1 MNNTVSKTS
10 RNSLWVITQGQ
21 RTRYSLALVAMG
33 LASVFAIA
41 APLVGMYA
49 LDVVVYRD
57 FSLGTNVLV
66 SLTRELSG
74 SDSFAWY
81 LWLSAAAGVVLTL
94 LAGVFSFLK
103 SRWAAIA
110 SEALAQRLR
119 DELFGHLH
127 RLPAAFFDAAD
138 SGDLVQRCTSD
149 VETIRVFL
157 QAHVVEIG
165 RAVLLLFAMLP
176 ILFWRDYRLAW
187 LSICL
192 MPLLGVGAFVFF
204 RRIKTLFE
212 ITDAS
217 EGVLTAVLKENLTGI
232 RVVRAFARHDFERD
246 RFAERN
252 RAFRDN
258 YYRLNKVMAIYWCA
272 SDFIATCQIGI
283 VLIAGGVFLVEG
295 SLTVGELFV
304 FISQVSMVIWPIR
317 HLGRVL
323 TDSGKAIV
331 ALGRVDHILKSP
343 EESVEPTPATGRGRG
358 AITVR
363 NLDFSYP
370 NGQGI
375 LRNMSLS
382 VAPGETVALVGPPG
396 CGKTTFIRVLL
407 RFYPYQRG
415 QIEIDDVEINET
427 DREWIRAQI
436 GVVLQDPFL
445 YAQTIDSNLRVGRP
459 AAPHEDL
466 LQAAQDASLHESIS
480 KFANGY
486 DTMVGER
493 GVTLSGGQRQR
504 VALARALLKDP
515 PILVLDDAL
524 SAVDTDTEHRIL
536 TALEQRRGRRTT
548 LIVAHRLTTVRNAD
562 RILVMDDG
570 CIVQQGSH
578 QQLAEEQGP
587 YRRLCEIQGA
597 LDESIRNDLEGLN
610 RG

>member
-1 MNNTVSKTS
+1 
-10 RNSLWVITQGQ
+10 
-21 RTRYSLALVAMG
+21 MG
-33 LASVFAIA
+33 LTSVFAIT

-49 LDVVVYRD
+49 LDVVVYQD

-127 RLPAAFFDAAD
+127 RLPADFFDAAD

-204 RRIKTLFE
+204 SRIKTLFE

-246 RFAERN
+246 RFGERN

-370 NGQGI
+370 NGQDI

-407 RFYPYQRG
+407 RFYPYQKG
-415 QIEIDDVEINET
+415 QVEIDDLEINET
-427 DREWIRAQI
+427 DRDWIRAQI

-459 AAPHEDL
+459 AAPYEDL

-480 KFANGY
+480 NFPNGY

-515 PILVLDDAL
+515 PILVLDDSL

>member
-1 MNNTVSKTS
+1 
-10 RNSLWVITQGQ
+10 
-21 RTRYSLALVAMG
+21 MG
-33 LASVFAIA
+33 LTSVFAIA

-127 RLPAAFFDAAD
+127 RLPADFFDAAD

-204 RRIKTLFE
+204 SRIKTLFE

-246 RFAERN
+246 RFGERN

-370 NGQGI
+370 NGQDI

-407 RFYPYQRG
+407 RFYPYQKG
-415 QIEIDDVEINET
+415 QVEIDDLEINET
-427 DREWIRAQI
+427 DRDWIRAQI

-459 AAPHEDL
+459 AAPYEDL

-480 KFANGY
+480 NFPNGY

-515 PILVLDDAL
+515 PILVLDDSL

-536 TALEQRRGRRTT
+536 TALEQRRGRQTT

>member
-1 MNNTVSKTS
+1 MNNTVSKDR

-21 RTRYSLALVAMG
+21 RTRYSFALVAMG

-127 RLPAAFFDAAD
+127 RLPADFFDAAD

-246 RFAERN
+246 RFGERN

-343 EESVEPTPATGRGRG
+343 EESVEPTPATGQGRG

-363 NLDFSYP
+363 NLDFTYP

-382 VAPGETVALVGPPG
+382 IAPGETVALVGPPG

-415 QIEIDDVEINET
+415 QIEIDDLELNET

-459 AAPHEDL
+459 TAPHEDL

-515 PILVLDDAL
+515 PILVLDDSL

>member
-1 MNNTVSKTS
+1 MNNTVSTTR

-66 SLTRELSG
+66 SLTRKLSG

-127 RLPAAFFDAAD
+127 RLPADFFDAAD

-204 RRIKTLFE
+204 SRIKTLFE

-246 RFAERN
+246 RFGERN

-258 YYRLNKVMAIYWCA
+258 YHRLNKVMAIYWCA

-370 NGQGI
+370 NGQDI

-407 RFYPYQRG
+407 RFYPYQKG
-415 QIEIDDVEINET
+415 QVEIDDLEINDT
-427 DREWIRAQI
+427 DRGWIRAQI

-459 AAPHEDL
+459 AAPYEDL

-480 KFANGY
+480 NFPNGY

-515 PILVLDDAL
+515 PILVLDDSL

>member
-246 RFAERN
+246 RFGERN

-415 QIEIDDVEINET
+415 QIEIDDLEINET

-459 AAPHEDL
+459 TAPHEDL

>member
-10 RNSLWVITQGQ
+10 HNSLWVITRGQ
-21 RTRYSLALVAMG
+21 RTRYSLALIAMG
-33 LASVFAIA
+33 MASVFTIV

-49 LDVVVYRD
+49 LDVVVYQD
-57 FSLGTNVLV
+57 FSLGANVLV

-74 SDSFAWY
+74 SDSFTWY
-81 LWLSAAAGVVLTL
+81 LWLSAAAGVLLTL
-94 LAGVFSFLK
+94 LVGVFSFLK

-110 SEALAQRLR
+110 SEALAKRLR
-119 DELFGHLH
+119 EELFRHLH
-127 RLPAAFFDAAD
+127 RLPAAFFDTAD

-165 RAVLLLFAMLP
+165 RAVLLLSAMLP
-176 ILFWRDYRLAW
+176 VLFWRDYRLAW

-232 RVVRAFARHDFERD
+232 RVVRAFARHDFEQD
-246 RFAERN
+246 RFSQRN
-252 RAFRDN
+252 KAFRDN
-258 YYRLNKVMAIYWCA
+258 YYRLNKVMAVYWCS
-272 SDFIATCQIGI
+272 SDFVATCQIGI

-331 ALGRVDHILKSP
+331 ALGRVDHILNAP
-343 EESVEPTPATGRGRG
+343 EESFEPTPTIGRGPG
-358 AITVR
+358 TINVA

-370 NGQGI
+370 NGQAI
-375 LRNMSLS
+375 LRDMSLS
-382 VAPGETVALVGPPG
+382 VASGETVALVGPPG
-396 CGKTTFIRVLL
+396 CGKTTLIRVLL

-415 QIEIDDVEINET
+415 QVKIDDLEINET
-427 DREWIRAQI
+427 DRAWIRAQI

-466 LQAAQDASLHESIS
+466 LEAAKDASLHASIS
-480 KFANGY
+480 KFPKGY
-486 DTMVGER
+486 NTMVGER

-515 PILVLDDAL
+515 PILVLDDSL

-562 RILVMDDG
+562 RILVMDNG
-570 CIVQQGSH
+570 CIVQQGPH
-578 QQLAEEQGP
+578 QQLAQEQGP

-597 LDESIRNDLEGLN
+597 LDESIRNDLEGLD

>member
-94 LAGVFSFLK
+94 LAGAFSFLK

-415 QIEIDDVEINET
+415 QIEIDDLEINET

-515 PILVLDDAL
+515 PILVLDDSL

>member
-127 RLPAAFFDAAD
+127 RLPADFFDAAD

-176 ILFWRDYRLAW
+176 VLFWRDYRLAW

-382 VAPGETVALVGPPG
+382 IAPGETVALVGPPG

-415 QIEIDDVEINET
+415 QIEIDDLELNET

-459 AAPHEDL
+459 AAPYEDL

-480 KFANGY
+480 TFANGY
-486 DTMVGER
+486 ATMVGER

-515 PILVLDDAL
+515 PILVLDDSL

>member
-66 SLTRELSG
+66 SLTRKLSG

-127 RLPAAFFDAAD
+127 RLPADFFDAAD

-176 ILFWRDYRLAW
+176 VLFWRDYRLAW

-246 RFAERN
+246 RFGERN

-382 VAPGETVALVGPPG
+382 IAPGETVALVGPPG

-415 QIEIDDVEINET
+415 QIEIDDLELNET

-459 AAPHEDL
+459 TAPHEDL

-480 KFANGY
+480 KFADGY

-515 PILVLDDAL
+515 PILVLDDSL

>member
-1 MNNTVSKTS
+1 MNNTVSKT
-10 RNSLWVITQGQ
+10 RHNSLWVITQGQ
-21 RTRYSLALVAMG
+21 RTRYSFALVAMG
-33 LASVFAIA
+33 LTSVFAIA

-127 RLPAAFFDAAD
+127 RLPADFFDAAD

-204 RRIKTLFE
+204 SRIKTLFE

-246 RFAERN
+246 RFGERN

-343 EESVEPTPATGRGRG
+343 EESLEPTPATGRGRG

-370 NGQGI
+370 NGQDI

-407 RFYPYQRG
+407 RFYPYQKG
-415 QIEIDDVEINET
+415 QVEIDDLEINET
-427 DREWIRAQI
+427 DRDWIRAQI

-459 AAPHEDL
+459 AAPYEDL

-480 KFANGY
+480 NFPNGY

-515 PILVLDDAL
+515 PILVLDDSL

>member
-246 RFAERN
+246 RFGERN

-382 VAPGETVALVGPPG
+382 IAPGETVALVGPPG

-415 QIEIDDVEINET
+415 QIEIDDLELNET

-459 AAPHEDL
+459 TAPHEDL

-515 PILVLDDAL
+515 PILVLDDSL

>member
-127 RLPAAFFDAAD
+127 RLPADFFDAAD

-331 ALGRVDHILKSP
+331 ALGRVEHILKSP

-375 LRNMSLS
+375 LRIMALS
-382 VAPGETVALVGPPG
+382 IAPGETVALVGPPG

-415 QIEIDDVEINET
+415 QIEIDDLEINET

-493 GVTLSGGQRQR
+493 GVTLSGGQAQR
-504 VALARALLKDP
+504 VAVARALLKDP
-515 PILVLDDAL
+515 PILVLDDSL

-548 LIVAHRLTTVRNAD
+548 LIVAHRLPTVRNAD

>member
-246 RFAERN
+246 RFGERN

-382 VAPGETVALVGPPG
+382 IAPGETVALVGPPG

-415 QIEIDDVEINET
+415 QIEIDDLELNET

>member
-127 RLPAAFFDAAD
+127 RLPADFFDAAD

-176 ILFWRDYRLAW
+176 VLFWRDYRLAW

-246 RFAERN
+246 RFGERN

-382 VAPGETVALVGPPG
+382 IAPGETVALVGPPG

-415 QIEIDDVEINET
+415 QIEIDDLEINET

-459 AAPHEDL
+459 TAPHEDL

-515 PILVLDDAL
+515 PILVLDDSL

>member
-1 MNNTVSKTS
+1 MSKTS

-81 LWLSAAAGVVLTL
+81 LWLSAAAGGVLTL

-127 RLPAAFFDAAD
+127 RLPADFFDAAD

-217 EGVLTAVLKENLTGI
+217 DGVLTAVLKENLTGI

-246 RFAERN
+246 RFGERN

-382 VAPGETVALVGPPG
+382 IAPGETVALVGPPG

-415 QIEIDDVEINET
+415 QIEIDDLELNET

-459 AAPHEDL
+459 TAPHEDL

-480 KFANGY
+480 KFADGY

-515 PILVLDDAL
+515 PILVLDDSL

-562 RILVMDDG
+562 RILVMADG

>member
-94 LAGVFSFLK
+94 LAGGFSFLK

-415 QIEIDDVEINET
+415 QIEIDDLEINET

-515 PILVLDDAL
+515 PILVLDDSL

>member
-1 MNNTVSKTS
+1 MNNTVSTTR

-127 RLPAAFFDAAD
+127 RLPADFFDAAD

-176 ILFWRDYRLAW
+176 VLFWRDYRLAW

-246 RFAERN
+246 RFGERN

-382 VAPGETVALVGPPG
+382 IAPGETVALVGPPG

-415 QIEIDDVEINET
+415 QIEIDDLELNET
-427 DREWIRAQI
+427 DREWIRTQI

-459 AAPHEDL
+459 TAPHEDL

-515 PILVLDDAL
+515 PILVLDDSL

>member
-1 MNNTVSKTS
+1 MDKTVSNTG
-10 RNSLWVITQGQ
+10 RHSLWVITQGQ
-21 RTRYSLALVAMG
+21 RTRYCLALIAMG
-33 LASVFAIA
+33 MASVFTIV

-57 FSLGTNVLV
+57 FSFGTNVLV
-66 SLTRELSG
+66 SLTRKLSG

-81 LWLSAAAGVVLTL
+81 LWLSAAAGVVLAL

-110 SEALAQRLR
+110 SEALAKRLR
-119 DELFGHLH
+119 EELFRHLH

-138 SGDLVQRCTSD
+138 SGDLVQRCSSD

-165 RAVLLLFAMLP
+165 RAVLLLSAMLP
-176 ILFWRDYRLAW
+176 VLFWRDYRLAW
-187 LSICL
+187 MSICL

-246 RFAERN
+246 RFAQRN
-252 RAFRDN
+252 KAFRDN

-272 SDFIATCQIGI
+272 SDFIATCQIGV

-331 ALGRVDHILKSP
+331 ALGRVDHILNSP
-343 EESVEPTPATGRGRG
+343 EESFEPTPTIGRARG
-358 AITVR
+358 AITVT

-370 NGQGI
+370 NGQAI

-415 QIEIDDVEINET
+415 QVKIDNLEVNET

-486 DTMVGER
+486 NTMVGER

-515 PILVLDDAL
+515 PILVLDDSL
-524 SAVDTDTEHRIL
+524 SAVDTGTEQRIL
-536 TALEQRRGRRTT
+536 TALEQRRGWRTT

-562 RILVMDDG
+562 RIFVMDDG
-570 CIVQQGSH
+570 CIVQQGPH
-578 QQLAEEQGP
+578 QQLAQEQGP

-597 LDESIRNDLEGLN
+597 FDESIRNDLDGLN

>member
-1 MNNTVSKTS
+1 MNNTVSKT
-10 RNSLWVITQGQ
+10 RHNSLWVITQGQ
-21 RTRYSLALVAMG
+21 RTRYSFALVAMG
-33 LASVFAIA
+33 LTSVFAIA

-127 RLPAAFFDAAD
+127 RLPADFFDAAD
-138 SGDLVQRCTSD
+138 SGDLVQRGTSD
-149 VETIRVFL
+149 VETIRVYL

-204 RRIKTLFE
+204 SRIKTLFE

-232 RVVRAFARHDFERD
+232 LVVRAFARHDFERD
-246 RFAERN
+246 RFGERN

-258 YYRLNKVMAIYWCA
+258 YYRLNKVIAIYWCA
-272 SDFIATCQIGI
+272 SAFIATCQIGI

-343 EESVEPTPATGRGRG
+343 EESLEPTPATGRGRG

-370 NGQGI
+370 NGQDI

-407 RFYPYQRG
+407 RFYPYQKG
-415 QIEIDDVEINET
+415 QVEIDDLEINET
-427 DREWIRAQI
+427 DRDWIRAQI

-459 AAPHEDL
+459 AAPYEDL

-480 KFANGY
+480 NFPNGY

-515 PILVLDDAL
+515 PILVLDDSL

-536 TALEQRRGRRTT
+536 TALQQRRGRRTT

>member
-1 MNNTVSKTS
+1 MNNAVSTTS
-10 RNSLWVITQGQ
+10 RNSLWVITRGQ
-21 RTRYSLALVAMG
+21 RTRYSLALIAMG
-33 LASVFAIA
+33 MASVFTIV

-49 LDVVVYRD
+49 LDVVVYQD

-74 SDSFAWY
+74 SDSFTWY

-127 RLPAAFFDAAD
+127 RLPAAFFDNAD

-176 ILFWRDYRLAW
+176 VLFWRDYRLAW

-217 EGVLTAVLKENLTGI
+217 EGALTAVLKENLTGI

-246 RFAERN
+246 RFSGRN
-252 RAFRDN
+252 KAFRDN

-272 SDFIATCQIGI
+272 SDFVATCQIGI

-323 TDSGKAIV
+323 TDSGKAVV
-331 ALGRVDHILKSP
+331 ALGRVDHILNSP

-358 AITVR
+358 AITVT

-370 NGQGI
+370 NGQSI

-415 QIEIDDVEINET
+415 QIEIDDLEINET
-427 DREWIRAQI
+427 DREWIRTQI

-466 LQAAQDASLHESIS
+466 LQASQDASLHESIS

-515 PILVLDDAL
+515 PILVLDDSL

-562 RILVMDDG
+562 RILVMDNG

>member
-127 RLPAAFFDAAD
+127 RLPADFFDAAD

-176 ILFWRDYRLAW
+176 VLFWRDYRLAW

-246 RFAERN
+246 RFGERN

-382 VAPGETVALVGPPG
+382 IAPGETVALVGPPG

-415 QIEIDDVEINET
+415 QIEIDDLELNET
-427 DREWIRAQI
+427 DREWIRTQI

-459 AAPHEDL
+459 TAPHEDL

-515 PILVLDDAL
+515 PILVLDDSL

>member
-1 MNNTVSKTS
+1 VNNTVSKTS

-94 LAGVFSFLK
+94 LAGAFSFLK

-415 QIEIDDVEINET
+415 QIEIDDLEINET

>member
-1 MNNTVSKTS
+1 MNNAVSTTS
-10 RNSLWVITQGQ
+10 RNSLWVITRGQ
-21 RTRYSLALVAMG
+21 RTRYSLALIAMG
-33 LASVFAIA
+33 MASVFTIV

-49 LDVVVYRD
+49 LDVVVYQD

-74 SDSFAWY
+74 SDSFTWY

-127 RLPAAFFDAAD
+127 RLPAAFFDNAD

-176 ILFWRDYRLAW
+176 VLFWRDYRLAW

-217 EGVLTAVLKENLTGI
+217 EGALTAVLKENLTGI

-246 RFAERN
+246 RFSGRN
-252 RAFRDN
+252 KAFRDN

-272 SDFIATCQIGI
+272 SDFVATCQIGI

-323 TDSGKAIV
+323 TDSGKAVV
-331 ALGRVDHILKSP
+331 ALGRVDHILNSP

-358 AITVR
+358 AITVT

-370 NGQGI
+370 NGQSI

-415 QIEIDDVEINET
+415 QIKIDDLEISET
-427 DREWIRAQI
+427 DREWIRTQI

-466 LQAAQDASLHESIS
+466 LQASQDASLHESIS

-515 PILVLDDAL
+515 PILVLDDSL

-562 RILVMDDG
+562 RILVMDNG

>member
-176 ILFWRDYRLAW
+176 VLFWRDYRLAW

-382 VAPGETVALVGPPG
+382 IAPGETVALVGPPG

-415 QIEIDDVEINET
+415 QIEIDDLEINET

-459 AAPHEDL
+459 TAPHEDL

-480 KFANGY
+480 KFADGY

-515 PILVLDDAL
+515 PILVLDDSL

>member
-1 MNNTVSKTS
+1 MSKTS

-127 RLPAAFFDAAD
+127 RLPADFFDAAD

-176 ILFWRDYRLAW
+176 VLFWRDYRLAW

-246 RFAERN
+246 RFGERN

-382 VAPGETVALVGPPG
+382 IAPGETVALVGPPG

-415 QIEIDDVEINET
+415 QIEIDDLEINET

-459 AAPHEDL
+459 TAPHEDL

-515 PILVLDDAL
+515 PILVLDDSL

>member
-1 MNNTVSKTS
+1 MNNTVSTTR

-127 RLPAAFFDAAD
+127 RLPADFFDAAD

-176 ILFWRDYRLAW
+176 VLFWRDYRLAW

-246 RFAERN
+246 RFGERN

-382 VAPGETVALVGPPG
+382 IAPGETVALVGPPG

-415 QIEIDDVEINET
+415 QIEIDDLELNET
-427 DREWIRAQI
+427 DREWIRTQI

-459 AAPHEDL
+459 TAPHEDL

-480 KFANGY
+480 KFADGY

>member
-1 MNNTVSKTS
+1 MNNTVSKT
-10 RNSLWVITQGQ
+10 RHNSLWVITQGQ
-21 RTRYSLALVAMG
+21 RTRYSFALVAMG
-33 LASVFAIA
+33 LTSVFAIA

-127 RLPAAFFDAAD
+127 RLPADFFDAAD

-204 RRIKTLFE
+204 SRIKTLFE

-246 RFAERN
+246 RFGERN

-370 NGQGI
+370 NGQDI

-407 RFYPYQRG
+407 RFYPYQKG
-415 QIEIDDVEINET
+415 QVEIDDLEINET
-427 DREWIRAQI
+427 DRDWIRAQI

-459 AAPHEDL
+459 AAPYEDL

-480 KFANGY
+480 NFPNGY

-515 PILVLDDAL
+515 PILVLDDSL

>member
-94 LAGVFSFLK
+94 FAGVFSFIK

-217 EGVLTAVLKENLTGI
+217 EGALTAVLKENLTGI

-246 RFAERN
+246 RFSGRN
-252 RAFRDN
+252 KAFRDN

-272 SDFIATCQIGI
+272 SDFVATCQIGI
-283 VLIAGGVFLVEG
+283 LLIAGGVFLVEG
-295 SLTVGELFV
+295 ALTVGELFV

-323 TDSGKAIV
+323 TDSGKAVV
-331 ALGRVDHILKSP
+331 ALGRVDHILNSP

-358 AITVR
+358 AITVT

-370 NGQGI
+370 NGQSI

-415 QIEIDDVEINET
+415 QIEIDDLEINET
-427 DREWIRAQI
+427 DREWIRTQI

-466 LQAAQDASLHESIS
+466 LQASQDASLHESIS

-515 PILVLDDAL
+515 PILVLDDSL

-562 RILVMDDG
+562 RILVMDNG

>member
-176 ILFWRDYRLAW
+176 VLFWRDYRLAW

-246 RFAERN
+246 RFGERN

-415 QIEIDDVEINET
+415 QIEIDDLELNET

-459 AAPHEDL
+459 TAPHEDL

>member
-1 MNNTVSKTS
+1 MSKT
-10 RNSLWVITQGQ
+10 RHNSLWVITQGQ
-21 RTRYSLALVAMG
+21 RTRYSFALVAMG
-33 LASVFAIA
+33 LTSVFAIA

-127 RLPAAFFDAAD
+127 RLPADFFDAAD

-204 RRIKTLFE
+204 SRIKTLFE

-246 RFAERN
+246 RFGERN

-370 NGQGI
+370 NGQDI

-407 RFYPYQRG
+407 RFYPYQKG
-415 QIEIDDVEINET
+415 QVEIDDLEINET
-427 DREWIRAQI
+427 DRDWIRAQI

-459 AAPHEDL
+459 AAPYEDL

-480 KFANGY
+480 NFPNGY

-515 PILVLDDAL
+515 PILVLDDSL

>member
-1 MNNTVSKTS
+1 MNNAVSTTS
-10 RNSLWVITQGQ
+10 RNSLWVITRGQ
-21 RTRYSLALVAMG
+21 RTRYSLALIAMG
-33 LASVFAIA
+33 MASVFTIV

-49 LDVVVYRD
+49 LDVVVYQD

-74 SDSFAWY
+74 SDSFTWY

-127 RLPAAFFDAAD
+127 RLPAAFFDNAD

-176 ILFWRDYRLAW
+176 VLFWRDYRLAW

-217 EGVLTAVLKENLTGI
+217 EGALTAVLKENLTGI

-246 RFAERN
+246 RFSGRN
-252 RAFRDN
+252 KAFRDN

-272 SDFIATCQIGI
+272 SDFVATCQIGI

-323 TDSGKAIV
+323 TDSGKAVV
-331 ALGRVDHILKSP
+331 ALGRVDHILNSP

-358 AITVR
+358 AITVT

-370 NGQGI
+370 NGQSI

-415 QIEIDDVEINET
+415 QIKIDDLEINET
-427 DREWIRAQI
+427 DREWIRTQI

-466 LQAAQDASLHESIS
+466 LQASQDASLHESIS

-515 PILVLDDAL
+515 PILVLDDSL

-562 RILVMDDG
+562 RILVMDNG
-570 CIVQQGSH
+570 CIIQQGSH

>member
-1 MNNTVSKTS
+1 MNNTVSKT
-10 RNSLWVITQGQ
+10 RHNSLWVITQGQ

-33 LASVFAIA
+33 LTSVFAIA

-127 RLPAAFFDAAD
+127 RLPADFFDAAD

-204 RRIKTLFE
+204 SRIKTLFE

-246 RFAERN
+246 RFGERN

-370 NGQGI
+370 NGQDI

-407 RFYPYQRG
+407 RFYPYQKG
-415 QIEIDDVEINET
+415 QVEIDDLEINET
-427 DREWIRAQI
+427 DRDWIRAQI

-459 AAPHEDL
+459 AAPYEDL

-480 KFANGY
+480 NFPNGY

-515 PILVLDDAL
+515 PILVLDDSL

>member
-1 MNNTVSKTS
+1 MNNTVSTTR

-127 RLPAAFFDAAD
+127 RLPADFFDAAD

-165 RAVLLLFAMLP
+165 RAVLLLFAMSP
-176 ILFWRDYRLAW
+176 VLFWRDYRLAW

-246 RFAERN
+246 RFGERN

-382 VAPGETVALVGPPG
+382 IAPGETVALVGPPG

-415 QIEIDDVEINET
+415 QIEIDDLELNET
-427 DREWIRAQI
+427 DREWIRTQI

-459 AAPHEDL
+459 TAPHEDL

-515 PILVLDDAL
+515 PILVLDDSL

>member
-1 MNNTVSKTS
+1 MNNAVSTTS
-10 RNSLWVITQGQ
+10 RNSLWVITRGQ
-21 RTRYSLALVAMG
+21 RTRYSLALIAMG
-33 LASVFAIA
+33 MASVFTIV

-49 LDVVVYRD
+49 LDVVVYQD

-74 SDSFAWY
+74 SDSFTWY

-127 RLPAAFFDAAD
+127 RLPAAFFDNAD

-176 ILFWRDYRLAW
+176 VLFWRDYRLAW

-192 MPLLGVGAFVFF
+192 MPLLGAGAFVFF

-232 RVVRAFARHDFERD
+232 RVVRAFARHGFERD
-246 RFAERN
+246 RFSGRN
-252 RAFRDN
+252 TAFRDN

-323 TDSGKAIV
+323 TDSGKAVV
-331 ALGRVDHILKSP
+331 ALGRVDHILNSP

-358 AITVR
+358 AITVT

-370 NGQGI
+370 NGQSI

-415 QIEIDDVEINET
+415 QIKIDDLEINET
-427 DREWIRAQI
+427 DREWIRTQI

-466 LQAAQDASLHESIS
+466 LQASQDASLHESIS

-515 PILVLDDAL
+515 PILVLDDSL

-562 RILVMDDG
+562 RILVMDNG

-597 LDESIRNDLEGLN
+597 LDESIRNDLEGLD

>member
-74 SDSFAWY
+74 SDSFTWY

-127 RLPAAFFDAAD
+127 RLPAAFFDNAD

-176 ILFWRDYRLAW
+176 VLFWRDYRLAW

-217 EGVLTAVLKENLTGI
+217 EGALTAVLKENLTGI

-246 RFAERN
+246 RFSGRN
-252 RAFRDN
+252 KAFRDN

-272 SDFIATCQIGI
+272 SDFVATCQIGI

-323 TDSGKAIV
+323 TDSGKAVV
-331 ALGRVDHILKSP
+331 ALGRVDHILNSP

-358 AITVR
+358 AITVT

-370 NGQGI
+370 NGQSI

-415 QIEIDDVEINET
+415 QIKIDDLEINET
-427 DREWIRAQI
+427 DREWIRTQI

-466 LQAAQDASLHESIS
+466 LQASQDASLHESIS

-515 PILVLDDAL
+515 PILVLDDSL

-562 RILVMDDG
+562 RILVMDNG

>member
-127 RLPAAFFDAAD
+127 RLPADFFDAAD

-283 VLIAGGVFLVEG
+283 VLIAGGIFLVEG

-415 QIEIDDVEINET
+415 QIEIDDLEINET

-515 PILVLDDAL
+515 PILVLDDSL

>member
-1 MNNTVSKTS
+1 
-10 RNSLWVITQGQ
+10 
-21 RTRYSLALVAMG
+21 MG

-127 RLPAAFFDAAD
+127 RLPADFFDAAD

-176 ILFWRDYRLAW
+176 VLFWRDYRLAW

-246 RFAERN
+246 RFGERN

-382 VAPGETVALVGPPG
+382 IAPGETVALVGPPG

-415 QIEIDDVEINET
+415 QIEIDDLELNET

-459 AAPHEDL
+459 TAPHEDL

-480 KFANGY
+480 KFADGY

-515 PILVLDDAL
+515 PILVLDDSL